1 MVAQPVN
8 DHEGHGQL
16 LPGSDEDKE
25 ITLAWQRGQDGA
37 YQAIYDRHSAR
48 VHAVCR
54 RILVNPEDAAEA
66 SQEAFL
72 RVFQSLGRFNGR
84 YQLGAWITRI
94 ATNVCLDHLRARA
107 RRGGR
112 DLTSLELA
120 DLEAPLAHEEGP
132 EAVIV
137 RKSEGYRVR
146 KVLDS
151 LPPMHRA
158 AIALRDFEGLTYE
171 EVANALGITDSQVK
185 ALLHRARQRFKRSWL
200 TEVASIFV
208 PWRLVGRLKGT
219 ETGARDPVAAQAVS
233 SVAQAAP
240 TCTAALQQC
249 GQYVTE
255 RLAPVLTAALIGAA
269 AAGPAVPAP
278 ASPAADEGPRV
289 TRVDDEI
296 ELSVSQEVSREKQ
309 RSMTVGAKAHE
320 DVAASEEPP
329 AAPPPGA
336 EPSAEPTPSP
346 TEAPPPAEEPTSGE
360 PSGGSDETHAGGTGG
375 QADFEPAQPFM
386 IAAGF
391 DRGSSFTP
399 RQPTTQAETL
409 DCSRSYLDQKVTTE
423 IEDGAKAYPA
433 EISLRWRP
441 TGLSV
446 WVEITAGDYEISYPG
461 AAYVTEL
468 QGSGNE
474 LDLVFE
480 GTYGSHPDAQRAGI
494 PEDGPLR
501 VEMSL
506 DCAASSVIH
515 ETLTFGV

>member
-1 MVAQPVN
+1 MVARPIK
-8 DHEGHGQL
+8 DDRGHEL
-16 LPGSDEDKE
+16 FLATSEDRDL
-25 ITLAWQRGQDGA
+25 TLAFQRGQDGA

-132 EAVIV
+132 EAVVV

-158 AIALRDFEGLTYE
+158 AIALRDFEGLSYE

-208 PWRLVGRLKGT
+208 PWRLADRLRGT
-219 ETGARDPVAAQAVS
+219 ETGARDPVTAQAVS

-240 TCTAALQQC
+240 ACTTALQQC

-296 ELSVSQEVSREKQ
+296 ELSVSQEISREKQ
-309 RSMTVGAKAHE
+309 RSMTVGAKDHE

-329 AAPPPGA
+329 AVPPPGA
-336 EPSAEPTPSP
+336 EPGAEPTPSP
-346 TEAPPPAEEPTSGE
+346 TEAPPPHEEPTSGE
-360 PSGGSDETHAGGTGG
+360 PSSGDDEAQGSTGG
-375 QADFEPAQPFM
+375 QAVFEPPQPLM
-386 IAAGF
+386 VAAGF
-391 DRGSSFTP
+391 DRGTVFTP
-399 RQPTTQAETL
+399 RQPTTQAGTL
-409 DCSRSYLDQKVTTE
+409 DCSRSYLDQALTTE
-423 IEDGAKAYPA
+423 IEDGAKTYPA

-441 TGLSV
+441 TGLSM

-468 QGSGNE
+468 QESGNE
-474 LDLVFE
+474 LRLVFE